1 MDTFF
6 SDNLVHF
13 FWALGAFVVFVL
25 IFIRLGVKHVLAAV
39 DAREARIARELAE
52 SEATFARAKLMQAD
66 LDLQMK
72 GAEARIAEMIGE
84 AKRDAEALK
93 ARIVEGSRGEI
104 EAIRTRSLREIE
116 GARHTAIVQLK
127 QAVAEIAVQVAEK
140 IVREKL
146 DAGAQQQV
154 VGSALEAYEAR
165 LAKVN

>member
-1 MDTFF
+1 MDEFLN
-6 SDNLVHF
+6 SNLASF
-13 FWALGAFVVFVL
+13 IWGLAAFVVFVL
-25 IFIRLGVKHVLAAV
+25 ILLKLAVKHVLAAV

-52 SEATFARAKLMQAD
+52 SEAAYVKAKQTEVELAK
-66 LDLQMK
+66 QMK
-72 GAEARIAEMIGE
+72 GAEAKIAELIAE

-93 ARIVEGSRGEI
+93 ARTIESSRGEI

-116 GARHTAIVQLK
+116 AARHAAIVQLK
-127 QAVAEIAVQVAEK
+127 QAVAEVAIQVAEK

-165 LAKVN
+165 LAKVH